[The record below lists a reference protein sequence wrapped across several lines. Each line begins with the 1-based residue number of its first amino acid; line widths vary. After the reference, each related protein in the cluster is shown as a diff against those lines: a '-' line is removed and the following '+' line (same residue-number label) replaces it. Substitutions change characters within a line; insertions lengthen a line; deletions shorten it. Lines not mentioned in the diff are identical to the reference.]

1 MSNERINVTV
11 RPMTLDDIE
20 NVVVLD
26 RLAFPTPW
34 SARTYRHEIENTDR
48 SVMFV
53 AEPTDKVASNTY
65 TNSEGFLQRLFSP
78 SIPAQSPIS
87 LVAYSGFW
95 QICEEAHISTI
106 AVHPDWR
113 GKKIGELLIWIM
125 VREAMRRKAEMVTL
139 EVRVSNTIAQNLYH
153 KYGFEVTGRRK
164 GYYRD
169 NHEDAYY
176 MTVMPLN
183 EAYHA
188 RLIEFGKELAQH
200 IHVSVIGFTNQR

>member
-1 MSNERINVTV
+1 MQNERLNVTV
-11 RPMTLDDIE
+11 RPMTFADVE

-26 RLAFPTPW
+26 RLSFPTPW
-34 SARTYRHEIENTDR
+34 SARTYRHELENAER
-48 SVMFV
+48 SVMFI
-53 AEPTDKVASNTY
+53 AEPTEKAASDTH

-78 SIPAQSPIS
+78 SPPAQSPTPLI
-87 LVAYSGFW
+87 AYSGFW

-139 EVRVSNTIAQNLYH
+139 EVRVSNTVAQNLYR
-153 KYGFEVTGRRK
+153 KYDFEVTGRRK

-176 MTVMPLN
+176 MTVTPLD

-188 RLIEFGKELAQH
+188 RLIEYGKELAQH
-200 IHVSVIGFTNQR
+200 ICVSVVGFDDRC